1 VTGPALL
8 DRPHVFQPG
17 LGGRPLLLLH
27 GTGGD
32 EHDLLTLGH
41 VLAPTAALLSVRG
54 SVVEGNM
61 PRFFRRLAE
70 GVFDEDDLRRRTT
83 DLAAFV
89 RTAAAHYQITPGLFT
104 IVGFSNG
111 ANIGSALLAE
121 DPAMYA
127 GAVLLAAMPPYR
139 AGFQGTNLNGRE
151 VLISN
156 GDRDRIATPDLT
168 ARLTAQLE
176 STGALVRL
184 VPHPGGHQIDPASV
198 ATISK
203 LLSEEQLVTQQRTPN
218 TGAPAPPPMKG
229 NHHD

>member
-1 VTGPALL
+1 
-8 DRPHVFQPG
+8 
-17 LGGRPLLLLH
+17 
-27 GTGGD
+27 
-32 EHDLLTLGH
+32 
-41 VLAPTAALLSVRG
+41 
-54 SVVEGNM
+54 M

-70 GVFDEDDLRRRTT
+70 GVFDEGDLRRRAA

-89 RTAAAHYQITPGLFT
+89 RAASTHYAIPPGLLT

-127 GAVLLAAMPPYR
+127 GAVLFAAMPPYR
-139 AGFQGTNLNGRE
+139 AGFTDTNLNGLE

-156 GDRDRIATPDLT
+156 GDLDRIATPDLT
-168 ARLTAQLE
+168 RRLTAQLE

-198 ATISK
+198 TTITQ
-203 LLSEEQLVTQQRTPN
+203 LLSEEQLVTHQRTPN
-218 TGAPAPPPMKG
+218 TGAPAPPSTKG